1 MKLTKA
7 AILSISTLTILMNAA
22 IVPLLSSISTAFP
35 QASPTLIKMSLSL
48 PALMSILFSLLTGL
62 LARFIPKKLLLA
74 GGLLLY
80 SLGGIGTGFTTSIQ
94 GFLALRALLGAGSGV
109 IAPLASDFVADFY
122 EGDQRAKM
130 IGYANSSANITG
142 IFMPILAASLA
153 VINWRY
159 AFGVYALGLVVL
171 ALTWVSIPLRMP
183 AARTSVEKKPVF
195 IFSPASLGPSFS
207 IFFLVLLFYTVPSNL
222 SVFVQTEGIG
232 SPSIAALVISIST
245 FASTIINLVFAPI
258 YARLKDWILP
268 AGFFF
273 CALGFLAITGVSSL
287 AALITGEILIGIAL
301 GLLFPYFPLKII
313 EKTPP
318 EETTGALAVLSSAFS
333 IGMFLSPIFFY
344 GATSLMKVSLIRSEF
359 MLAAVLFGIG
369 TLVSVVSQLASRMPA
384 QPQ

>member
-35 QASPTLIKMSLSL
+35 DASPTLIKMSLSL
-48 PALMSILFSLLTGL
+48 PALMSIFFSLLTGL

-80 SLGGIGTGFTTSIQ
+80 SLGGIGAGFTTSIR

-122 EGDQRAKM
+122 DGNQRAKM
-130 IGYANSSANITG
+130 IGFANSSANITG
-142 IFMPILAASLA
+142 IFMPLLAASLA
-153 VINWRY
+153 AINWRF
-159 AFGVYALGLVVL
+159 AFGVYALGLIVL
-171 ALTWVSIPLRMP
+171 AFTWVSIPLIKP
-183 AARTSVEKKPVF
+183 IIGQTTEKRPIFV
-195 IFSPASLGPSFS
+195 FSPAAIGPAFS
-207 IFFLVLLFYTVPSNL
+207 IFFLVLLFYTIPSNL
-222 SVFVQTEGIG
+222 SVFVKTEGIG

-245 FASTIINLVFAPI
+245 LASTLLNLVFAPI

-268 AGFFF
+268 VGFFF
-273 CALGFLAITGVSSL
+273 CALGFLAITGISSL
-287 AALITGEILIGIAL
+287 AALIIGEILIGIAL

-333 IGMFLSPIFFY
+333 IGMFLSPIFFFN
-344 GATSLMKVSLIRSEF
+344 ASSLLKITQIRGEF

-369 TLVSVVSQLASRMPA
+369 TLVTAFAHLKKKPSPA
-384 QPQ
+384 A